1 MKNKT
6 AKLKDPL
13 VVTGP
18 DGKQKIEVDL
28 RSVKRAALTL
38 RALHHSLRKKLLEL
52 IEAKG
57 KVTVTELYAKLKI
70 EQSVASQHLA
80 ILRRAQVVNT
90 QRDGKKIYYSVNGK
104 RIAEIVELAKD
115 LAQESEY

>member
-13 VVTGP
+13 VVSGP
-18 DGKQKIEVDL
+18 DGKGKVEVDL
-28 RSVKRAALTL
+28 RVIKRAALTL
-38 RALHHSLRKKLLEL
+38 RALHHPLRKKLLEL
-52 IEAKG
+52 IEAKN

-80 ILRRAQVVNT
+80 ILRRAGVVNT
-90 QRDGKKIYYSVNGK
+90 QRDGKKIFYSVNGK
-104 RIAEIVELAKD
+104 RIAEVHNLAKELAQTSD
-115 LAQESEY
+115 Y